1 MSRGSRS
8 GLPSGRTRPLVM
20 HVTTAD
26 ISLELLIGPQLSA
39 FAAAG
44 YEVVGVSAPGPFVEQ
59 VEARGI
65 EHVALGNA
73 TRSMNLGADIA
84 ALRELVQLFRE
95 RRPDIVHTHNPKT
108 GVYGRIAA
116 RLAGVPVVLN
126 TVHGLYATPGDPF
139 ARRVAV
145 YTAERVASTCSQ
157 LELVQNLE
165 DVETLRNLLV
175 PSGKLRLLGN
185 GVDLRRFR
193 PDPSVRAE
201 VRTELGLAEDE
212 VVIGA
217 VGRLVQEKGYREL
230 FTAWRRI
237 SVEAPSARLL
247 VVGPSEPDKAD
258 GIDADTIAAAEADGV
273 RFLGMR
279 NDVDRL
285 YQALDIY
292 VLLSYREGYPRSA
305 MEAAACGLPVVATDI
320 RGCRQVVDGGS
331 TGLLVPS
338 HDADSAAAALSALA
352 LDPTRRAALAAG
364 ALQRARAEFD
374 QERVIDVTLRA
385 YEDLLASIGAEPP
398 TSRAAQGQARPHRKE
413 VHDGV

>member
-1 MSRGSRS
+1 MRRRRRR
-8 GLPSGRTRPLVM
+8 GLPSGRTRPLLM
-20 HVTTAD
+20 HLTTAD

-44 YEVVGVSAPGPFVEQ
+44 YDVVGVSAPGPFVEQ

-73 TRSMNLGADIA
+73 TRSMNLGADLA
-84 ALRELVQLFRE
+84 ALGELVRLFRE

-116 RLAGVPVVLN
+116 RIAGVPVVLN
-126 TVHGLYATPGDPF
+126 TVHGLYATPGDPLP
-139 ARRVAV
+139 RRAAV
-145 YTAERVASTCSQ
+145 YTAERLASACSL
-157 LELVQNLE
+157 LELVQNPE
-165 DVETLRNLLV
+165 DIDTLRMLRV
-175 PSGKLRLLGN
+175 PAGKLRLLGN
-185 GVDLRRFR
+185 GVDLGRFR
-193 PDPSVRAE
+193 PDPTVRSEVRAD
-201 VRTELGLAEDE
+201 LGLADDD

-230 FTAWRRI
+230 FEAWKRI
-237 SVEAPSARLL
+237 SVDAPKARLL

-258 GIDADTIAAAEADGV
+258 GISAADIADAEADGI

-279 NDVDRL
+279 NDVNRL
-285 YQALDIY
+285 YQALDVY

-320 RGCRQVVDGGS
+320 RGCRQVVDDGV

-338 HDADSAAAALSALA
+338 HDAGAAAAAISSLA
-352 LDPTRRAALAAG
+352 LDPVRRTTLAAG
-364 ALQRARAEFD
+364 ALQRARSLFD
-374 QERVIDVTLRA
+374 QERVIDISLRA
-385 YEDLLASIGAEPP
+385 YDDLLASIGADAP
-398 TSRAAQGQARPHRKE
+398 TPRAASDTPSKE
-413 VHDGV
+413 IP